1 MGSEMCI
8 RDRNWTALLEAINQH
23 AEPTTGLRL
32 LVSRAE
38 LGPAGALQQ
47 DGDPKE
53 LFSDLVAQEQ
63 QWLERQ
69 QRPDELL
76 TNAGWQL
83 RCEEWLEH
91 LTLPGGTELAE
102 RWLAE
107 GSPYRQAMGE
117 ISTEVLTQL
126 RRSLNG
132 LGERGLRLPMRHRL
146 IHGERGMPYKT
157 RPKQS

>member
-1 MGSEMCI
+1 MLFRS
-8 RDRNWTALLEAINQH
+8 
-23 AEPTTGLRL
+23 RL
-32 LVSRAE
+32 LISRAE
-38 LGPAGALQQ
+38 LGPAGALIQ

-69 QRPDELL
+69 QRPDESLK
-76 TNAGWQL
+76 NAGWQL

-102 RWLAE
+102 RWLTE

-117 ISTEVLTQL
+117 ISKEVLTQL

-132 LGERGLRLPMRHRL
+132 LGERGLRLPMRHQL
-146 IHGERGMPYKT
+146 ITGERGMPYKT

>member
-1 MGSEMCI
+1 M
-8 RDRNWTALLEAINQH
+8 Q
-23 AEPTTGLRL
+23 
-32 LVSRAE
+32 V
-38 LGPAGALQQ
+38 
-47 DGDPKE
+47 GDPTE

-69 QRPDELL
+69 QRPEEFLK
-76 TNAGWQL
+76 NAGWQL

-132 LGERGLRLPMRHRL
+132 LGEGGLRLPMRHQL
-146 IHGERGMPYKT
+146 IQGHRGTP
-157 RPKQS
+157 

>member
-1 MGSEMCI
+1 M
-8 RDRNWTALLEAINQH
+8 
-23 AEPTTGLRL
+23 
-32 LVSRAE
+32 
-38 LGPAGALQQ
+38 
-47 DGDPKE
+47 
-53 LFSDLVAQEQ
+53 AQEQ

-126 RRSLNG
+126 RRSLNS
-132 LGERGLRLPMRHRL
+132 LGEGGLRLPMSHQL
-146 IHGERGMPYKT
+146 ITGERNP
-157 RPKQS
+157 P

>member
-1 MGSEMCI
+1 M
-8 RDRNWTALLEAINQH
+8 L
-23 AEPTTGLRL
+23 
-32 LVSRAE
+32 
-38 LGPAGALQQ
+38 Q

-63 QWLERQ
+63 QWLEQQ
-69 QRPDELL
+69 QRPDEYLKS
-76 TNAGWQL
+76 AGWQL

-117 ISTEVLTQL
+117 ISTEVMKEL
-126 RRSLNG
+126 RRSLNS
-132 LGERGLRLPMRHRL
+132 LGEGGLRLPMRHQL
-146 IHGERGMPYKT
+146 ITGERDTP
-157 RPKQS
+157 

>member
-1 MGSEMCI
+1 M
-8 RDRNWTALLEAINQH
+8 Q
-23 AEPTTGLRL
+23 PT
-32 LVSRAE
+32 
-38 LGPAGALQQ
+38 
-47 DGDPKE
+47 E

-63 QWLERQ
+63 QWLELQ
-69 QRPDELL
+69 QRPEQLL
-76 TNAGWQL
+76 AKAGWQL

-126 RRSLNG
+126 RRSLND
-132 LGERGLRLPMRHRL
+132 LGEGWLCDCRCA
-146 IHGERGMPYKT
+146 IN
-157 RPKQS
+157 

>member
-1 MGSEMCI
+1 MYK
-8 RDRNWTALLEAINQH
+8 RQLL
-23 AEPTTGLRL
+23 
-32 LVSRAE
+32 
-38 LGPAGALQQ
+38 Q
-47 DGDPKE
+47 DGDPTE

-69 QRPDELL
+69 QRPDKLF

-102 RWLAE
+102 RWLTE

-117 ISTEVLTQL
+117 ISKQVMTQL
-126 RRSLNG
+126 RQSLND
-132 LGERGLRLPMRHRL
+132 LGEAGLRLPMRHQL
-146 IHGERGMPYKT
+146 IQGERGTPSKKT
-157 RPKQS
+157 AKAWAEIKRSEL